1 MADGIGGHKRVGLD
15 SNVLIYLLEDSG
27 KLGQSAGALLD
38 AIAQGE
44 AVGILSAI
52 VLTEACAGPASAG
65 DMTLVERVADEIR
78 SLENTQIVD
87 VSVDIAV
94 DGAVI
99 RGARSLGTPDAI
111 HLACAKSA
119 GATAFVTNDRRI
131 KPSPGLDVLYLDEL
145 IRPSSHR

>member
-1 MADGIGGHKRVGLD
+1 MAIDIGSHKRVGLD

-38 AIAQGE
+38 AIARGE

-52 VLTEACAGPASAG
+52 VLTEACAGPAKAG
-65 DMTLVERVADEIR
+65 DMTLVERVADELR
-78 SLENTQIVD
+78 SLENTEIVD
-87 VSVDIAV
+87 VSADIAV

-99 RGARSLGTPDAI
+99 RGARLVSTPDAI
-111 HLACAKSA
+111 HLASARAA

-131 KPSPGLDVLYLDEL
+131 KPSPQLDVLYLDEL
-145 IRPSSHR
+145 A